1 MFVLVN
7 LVFLCGI
14 IVVIIVFF
22 GRINVLKVYFE
33 VYEVEGDVE
42 SVLILCRDFFLL
54 VLFRNGLEEV
64 YGMFDDL
71 FNGK

>member
-54 VLFRNGLEEV
+54 VLVRNGLEEV